1 MKHLKVILALTLG
14 VTVIAVVIAACNLAA
29 LYQHEKEQTM
39 AAVRKCA
46 ENAILLEMIGRMK
59 SGAGARQSFVRLN
72 YFMEAA
78 QQHDGR
84 LAKSDTVRASLASL
98 LQYGLE
104 FRDDRWRPEPKAL
117 DSIFS
122 AELQRNGLDAEAAF
136 IRNKDSAPS
145 ESGGLWRT
153 AYSLSHSST
162 ADYYIYVSPL
172 YGAVL
177 HSLWGIV
184 TPFFVL
190 ILAFS
195 FLSVYLTGV
204 IRRMRTLE
212 QMKDDFTHNMTHE
225 LKTPVAVAY
234 AAADSMLRYYDHSDE
249 ARNRQ
254 FLKIILQRLGFLSGM
269 IENILSVSM
278 ERFKTMRLE
287 IGTVRVR
294 QVVEDVSDMMR
305 LKADKPVRIDV
316 DIPDDLSVQA
326 DPLHFGNVLSNLID
340 NAVKYSGDSVC
351 ITMKA
356 DGRGMSVADNGVGI
370 SGEDLPFIFDKF
382 YRVGSGDRY
391 EGGGYGLGLFYVKRI
406 VELFGWS
413 IDVSSKRGRGTEF
426 TIIFRDNEER

>member
-1 MKHLKVILALTLG
+1 MKHLKVILVLTLG

-98 LQYGLE
+98 LRYGLE
-104 FRDDRWRPEPKAL
+104 FRDDRWQPEPKAL

-153 AYSLSHSST
+153 TYSFSHSSA
-162 ADYYIYVSPL
+162 ADYYIYVTPL

-184 TPFFVL
+184 IPFFVL

-305 LKADKPVRIDV
+305 LKADKPVRMDV

-326 DPLHFGNVLSNLID
+326 DPLHFANVLSNLID

-351 ITMKA
+351 ITIKA

-391 EGGGYGLGLFYVKRI
+391 EAGGYGLGLFYVKRI

>member
-104 FRDDRWRPEPKAL
+104 FRDDRWQPEPKAL

-136 IRNKDSAPS
+136 IRNEDSAPS

-153 AYSLSHSST
+153 AYSLSHSSA
-162 ADYYIYVSPL
+162 ADYYIFVSPL

-184 TPFFVL
+184 IPFFVL

-294 QVVEDVSDMMR
+294 QLVEDVSDMMR
-305 LKADKPVRIDV
+305 LKADKPVRMDV

-351 ITMKA
+351 ITIKA
-356 DGRGMSVADNGVGI
+356 DGRGISVADNGVGI

-391 EGGGYGLGLFYVKRI
+391 EAGGYGLGLFYVKRI

-426 TIIFRDNEER
+426 TITFRDNEEG

>member
-104 FRDDRWRPEPKAL
+104 FRDDRWQPEPKAL

-153 AYSLSHSST
+153 AYSFSHSSA

-184 TPFFVL
+184 IPFFVL

-294 QVVEDVSDMMR
+294 QIVEDVSDMMR
-305 LKADKPVRIDV
+305 LKADKPVRMDV

-351 ITMKA
+351 ITIKA
-356 DGRGMSVADNGVGI
+356 DGRGISVADNGVGI

-391 EGGGYGLGLFYVKRI
+391 EAGGYGLGLFYVKRI

-426 TIIFRDNEER
+426 TITFRDNEER

>member
-1 MKHLKVILALTLG
+1 M
-14 VTVIAVVIAACNLAA
+14 
-29 LYQHEKEQTM
+29 
-39 AAVRKCA
+39 
-46 ENAILLEMIGRMK
+46 
-59 SGAGARQSFVRLN
+59 
-72 YFMEAA
+72 
-78 QQHDGR
+78 
-84 LAKSDTVRASLASL
+84 
-98 LQYGLE
+98 
-104 FRDDRWRPEPKAL
+104 
-117 DSIFS
+117 
-122 AELQRNGLDAEAAF
+122 
-136 IRNKDSAPS
+136 
-145 ESGGLWRT
+145 
-153 AYSLSHSST
+153 
-162 ADYYIYVSPL
+162 
-172 YGAVL
+172 
-177 HSLWGIV
+177 
-184 TPFFVL
+184 
-190 ILAFS
+190 
-195 FLSVYLTGV
+195 
-204 IRRMRTLE
+204 E

-305 LKADKPVRIDV
+305 LKADKPVRMDV

-326 DPLHFGNVLSNLID
+326 DPLHFANVLSNLID

-351 ITMKA
+351 ITIKA

-391 EGGGYGLGLFYVKRI
+391 EAGGYGLGLFYVKRI